1 MPLHMTTAT
10 LDLPFPAG
18 QILWGGFDLNAD
30 HDWLA
35 IVEGES
41 GKRLVSAATDVAL
54 AIDHPNLML
63 RWLGDAALVV
73 APRVEEQNEIN
84 AWVVDRYT
92 GGILNSF
99 AVGDGVDGVAILD
112 DFIAVGYFDE
122 GVFSGITP
130 SHEGLAVFDREG
142 AFLWGYHSDI
152 RGPLHIVDCYA
163 ICPSGRNHLVFCAYT
178 KFEWVELDLA
188 GRTQTV
194 IATPP
199 ELAGCKAI
207 TPVGDIAIFHAPYRR
222 GNDKT
227 PREDVLAF
235 DTKTGAV
242 TSIGA
247 LPGRV
252 RGLSPG
258 RLLAIGGDAVT
269 VATFTLD

>member
-10 LDLPFPAG
+10 FDLPFPAR
-18 QILWGGFDLNAD
+18 QILWNGFDVNPD

-35 IVEGES
+35 IVEGEG

-54 AIDHPNLML
+54 PITHPYLIL
-63 RWLGDAALVV
+63 RWLNDAALVV
-73 APRVEEQNEIN
+73 APRVEKENEIN
-84 AWVVDRYT
+84 AWVIDRYT
-92 GGILNSF
+92 GDVLNSF
-99 AVGDGVDGVAILD
+99 PVGDGVEGVAVLD
-112 DFIAVGYFDE
+112 DFIAVSYFDE

-130 SHEGLAVFDREG
+130 SNEGLAVLDREG
-142 AFLWGYHSDI
+142 VFLWGYHSDI
-152 RGPLHIVDCYA
+152 RGPVRIVDCYA

-178 KFEWVELDLA
+178 GFEWVELDLA

-194 IATPP
+194 IATRP

-207 TPVGDIAIFHAPYRR
+207 TSVGDFAVFHGPYREQ
-222 GNDKT
+222 KT
-227 PREDVLAF
+227 PRENVFAF

-242 TSIGA
+242 TPTGV

-258 RLLAIGGDAVT
+258 RLLAIGGDTVT